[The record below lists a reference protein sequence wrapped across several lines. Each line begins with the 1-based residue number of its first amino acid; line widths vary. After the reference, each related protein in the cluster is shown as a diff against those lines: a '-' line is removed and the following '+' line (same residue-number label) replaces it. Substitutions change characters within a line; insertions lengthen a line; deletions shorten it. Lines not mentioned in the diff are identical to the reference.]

1 MKYLLYICADISDAY
16 VLLKESKDSLSN
28 SFFAFQYL
36 KSIYPLLR
44 AIALG
49 GTTMP
54 IINKTD
60 FENIEIV
67 LPTDEILEKFQ
78 SITLSSNQKIIENT
92 KQIQTLEN
100 LRDTLLPKLLSGEI
114 KIDYEE

>member
-1 MKYLLYICADISDAY
+1 MKYLLYICADISDVY

-60 FENIEIV
+60 FSKFHISIPS
-67 LPTDEILEKFQ
+67 LPEQQKIANF
-78 SITLSSNQKIIENT
+78 LSSIDAKIENT
-92 KQIQTLEN
+92 IGELEKVQ
-100 LRDTLLPKLLSGEI
+100 LFKKGLLQKMFV
-114 KIDYEE
+114 